1 MPEHEH
7 HHHDHEHEAHEHHH
21 HDHGHEDH
29 EHHHA
34 DETVLID
41 RDGAFLSMMDHEGS
55 LVASYR
61 FPLSCSLDE
70 AREQLSQ
77 FAVRLSA
84 DVDEQGGIV
93 GHIKAFAVN
102 QGPSFRVSVTA
113 DEPDVIDFDE
123 TSVRVEGVAI
133 VLAVD
138 RAWYEQTMVDR
149 VEALLAQ

>member
-7 HHHDHEHEAHEHHH
+7 HHHDHDHEH
-21 HDHGHEDH
+21 GH

-34 DETVLID
+34 DEVVLID
-41 RDGAFLSMMDHEGS
+41 RNGAFLSMMDHEGS

-61 FPLSCSLDE
+61 FALACPLDE
-70 AREQLSQ
+70 ARERLSQ

-84 DVDEQGGIV
+84 DIDEQGGIV
-93 GHIKAFAVN
+93 GHIKAFAAN

-138 RAWYEQTMVDR
+138 RAWYEQTMVER
-149 VEALLAQ
+149 IEALLIP